1 MALSALSLFFFSST
15 CVPICSAISV
25 LSGERCIHEVWREH
39 VASLVGKWVA
49 LPSLLLVHHRYFS
62 TTADATAVGLC
73 RFVSIL
79 STNTNTSRNT
89 NRTLCATVGSLPTF
103 SDILLPSLLV
113 LVGHHEPTSYLWPP
127 YSRCLFI
134 GLLLFCPFPPVRL
147 PTATLEPN
155 NHLPKPKSL
164 GPSVRTVRPFWFEI
178 TAPSSYNSLLP
189 LD

>member
-1 MALSALSLFFFSST
+1 MVLCTSLSFFSST
-15 CVPICSAISV
+15 CVLVCSAISV

-49 LPSLLLVHHRYFS
+49 LPPLLFAHHRYFS
-62 TTADATAVGLC
+62 TTADAAAVGLC

-79 STNTNTSRNT
+79 SRNTNTSRE
-89 NRTLCATVGSLPTF
+89 LCATLRTGISANLLRYSAAIPASASRPPRAHQLFMASLFPLPIHWPPTF
-103 SDILLPSLLV
+103 L
-113 LVGHHEPTSYLWPP
+113 
-127 YSRCLFI
+127 
-134 GLLLFCPFPPVRL
+134 PFPPVRL

-164 GPSVRTVRPFWFEI
+164 GPSVRSVRPFWFEI
-178 TAPSSYNSLLP
+178 TVPSSHNSLLP

>member
-1 MALSALSLFFFSST
+1 MVLSASLSFFSST
-15 CVPICSAISV
+15 CVLVCSAISV

-49 LPSLLLVHHRYFS
+49 LPPLLLAHHRYFS
-62 TTADATAVGLC
+62 PTADAAAVGLC

-89 NRTLCATVGSLPTF
+89 SRTLCTVRNSGISAN
-103 SDILLPSLLV
+103 IVLPSLLV

-164 GPSVRTVRPFWFEI
+164 GPSVRSVRPFWFEI
-178 TAPSSYNSLLP
+178 TVPSSHNSLLP

>member
-1 MALSALSLFFFSST
+1 MVLSASLSFFSST
-15 CVPICSAISV
+15 CVRVCSAISV

-49 LPSLLLVHHRYFS
+49 LPPLLLAHHRYFS
-62 TTADATAVGLC
+62 PTADAAAVGLC

-89 NRTLCATVGSLPTF
+89 SRGLCATVGSPPTF

-134 GLLLFCPFPPVRL
+134 GLLLFCPFPPLDCRL
-147 PTATLEPN
+147 
-155 NHLPKPKSL
+155 
-164 GPSVRTVRPFWFEI
+164 R
-178 TAPSSYNSLLP
+178 PSSRTTICQSQSHSVPVFAVFALFGSR
-189 LD
+189 

>member
-1 MALSALSLFFFSST
+1 MTPLSINEMALSALSLFFFSST

-79 STNTNTSRNT
+79 STNTNTSRA
-89 NRTLCATVGSLPTF
+89 LCATVRCPPTF

-113 LVGHHEPTSYLWPP
+113 LVGHQLFMASLFPLPIHWP
-127 YSRCLFI
+127 LTF
-134 GLLLFCPFPPVRL
+134 LPFPPR
-147 PTATLEPN
+147 
-155 NHLPKPKSL
+155 
-164 GPSVRTVRPFWFEI
+164 
-178 TAPSSYNSLLP
+178 
-189 LD
+189 

>member
-1 MALSALSLFFFSST
+1 MVLSASLSFFSST
-15 CVPICSAISV
+15 CVLVCSAISV

-49 LPSLLLVHHRYFS
+49 LPALLLAHHRYFS
-62 TTADATAVGLC
+62 PTADAAAVGLC

-79 STNTNTSRNT
+79 STNTINTSRNT
-89 NRTLCATVGSLPTF
+89 RRGLCATVRSPPTF

-134 GLLLFCPFPPVRL
+134 GLLLFCPFPPLDCRL
-147 PTATLEPN
+147 
-155 NHLPKPKSL
+155 
-164 GPSVRTVRPFWFEI
+164 R
-178 TAPSSYNSLLP
+178 PSSRTTICQSQSHSVPVFAVFALFGSR
-189 LD
+189 

>member
-1 MALSALSLFFFSST
+1 MVLSASLSFFSST
-15 CVPICSAISV
+15 CVRVCSAISV

-49 LPSLLLVHHRYFS
+49 LPALLLAHHRYFS
-62 TTADATAVGLC
+62 PTADAAAVGLC

-79 STNTNTSRNT
+79 STSTNTSRHK
-89 NRTLCATVGSLPTF
+89 RRGLCVTF

-113 LVGHHEPTSYLWPP
+113 LVGHHEPNSYLWPP

-147 PTATLEPN
+147 LTATLEPN

-164 GPSVRTVRPFWFEI
+164 GPSVRSVRPFWFEI
-178 TAPSSYNSLLP
+178 TVPSSYNSLLP

>member
-1 MALSALSLFFFSST
+1 MR
-15 CVPICSAISV
+15 VCSAISV
-25 LSGERCIHEVWREH
+25 PSVERCIHEVWREH

-49 LPSLLLVHHRYFS
+49 LPALLFAHHRYFS
-62 TTADATAVGLC
+62 TTADAAAVGLC

-79 STNTNTSRNT
+79 SRNTNTSRNT
-89 NRTLCATVGSLPTF
+89 SRELCATTVRSPPTF

-113 LVGHHEPTSYLWPP
+113 QVGHHEPTSYLWPP

-164 GPSVRTVRPFWFEI
+164 GPSVRSVRPFWFEI
-178 TAPSSYNSLLP
+178 TVPSS
-189 LD
+189 

>member
-1 MALSALSLFFFSST
+1 MR
-15 CVPICSAISV
+15 VCSAISV

-49 LPSLLLVHHRYFS
+49 LPPLLLAHHRYFS
-62 TTADATAVGLC
+62 TTADAAAVGLC
-73 RFVSIL
+73 RFVSNL
-79 STNTNTSRNT
+79 STNTSRA
-89 NRTLCATVGSLPTF
+89 LCATVRSPPTF

-164 GPSVRTVRPFWFEI
+164 GPSVRSVRHFWFEI
-178 TAPSSYNSLLP
+178 TVPSSHNSLLP
-189 LD
+189 FD